1 MRNRTITTSSASL
14 ILGLLAVSSIYAQDT
29 AEAADAT
36 QNTSL
41 FGLLQQ
47 GGWAMFPLGLTAL
60 FMFFLIF
67 YCWKE
72 TVGRRFV
79 PVASI
84 GSLSEALS
92 KRDLPQVYN
101 LCQAAPTVLTR
112 CLSNALSKSRPAQA
126 DGNKEKIE
134 ASYMDSIEGEDGGI
148 SQWINYL
155 NVVAAVAPMIGLLGT
170 VSGMISA
177 FQTIGQVGM
186 GDPSALAEDI
196 GEALITTA
204 TGLTIGIPAMIAYF
218 VFRNRLNAEIL
229 RTVETGGDLIDTFVE
244 QSTYADSQPDAQPT
258 AETATEP
265 AAE

>member
-1 MRNRTITTSSASL
+1 MNNLNLKNPLTVIA
-14 ILGLLAVSSIYAQDT
+14 LGLLSTST
-29 AEAADAT
+29 AFGQEATEAATA

-47 GGWAMFPLGLTAL
+47 GGWAMYPLGLTAL

-72 TVGRRFV
+72 TV
-79 PVASI
+79 ASRLNPP
-84 GSLSEALS
+84 GVSSALS
-92 KRDLPQVYN
+92 DSLAARDLQKASS
-101 LCQAAPTVLTR
+101 LCQSTPSVLTR
-112 CLSNALSKSRPAQA
+112 CLTSSLSKARPEKA

-134 ASYMDSIEGEDGGI
+134 ATFMDSIEGEDGAIG
-148 SQWINYL
+148 QWINYL

-186 GDPSALAEDI
+186 GDPSALAGDI

-218 VFRNRLNAEIL
+218 VFRNRLNGQIL
-229 RTVETGGDLIDTFVE
+229 ATVETGGDLIDVYVE
-244 QSTYADSQPDAQPT
+244 QSAYNSPATPHA
-258 AETATEP
+258 ATET
-265 AAE
+265 E

>member
-1 MRNRTITTSSASL
+1 MIYLKVRTTLTVIA
-14 ILGLLAVSSIYAQDT
+14 LGLFATTLLFGQ
-29 AEAADAT
+29 DAT
-36 QNTSL
+36 GAATSQNTSL

-47 GGWAMFPLGLTAL
+47 GGWAMYPLGLTAL

-72 TVGRRFV
+72 TSPARFNPPGV
-79 PVASI
+79 T
-84 GSLSEALS
+84 GTLSDALAG
-92 KRDLPQVYN
+92 RDLQKAYSQ
-101 LCQAAPTVLTR
+101 CQSAPSVLTR
-112 CLSNALSKSRPAQA
+112 CLTSALSKSRPEQA

-134 ASYMDSIEGEDGGI
+134 ATYMDSIEAEDGSIG
-148 SQWINYL
+148 QWINYL

-186 GDPSALAEDI
+186 GDPSALANDI

-218 VFRNRLNAEIL
+218 IFRNRLNAQIL
-229 RTVETGGDLIDTFVE
+229 KTVETGGDLIDAYVD
-244 QSTYADSQPDAQPT
+244 QSAYGSTPT
-258 AETATEP
+258 A
-265 AAE
+265 AAETE

>member
-1 MRNRTITTSSASL
+1 MNNLNLKNTLSGTV
-14 ILGLLAVSSIYAQDT
+14 LGLLSATTVFGQEA
-29 AEAADAT
+29 AEAATAQD
-36 QNTSL
+36 TSL

-47 GGWAMFPLGLTAL
+47 GGWAMYPLGLTAL

-72 TVGRRFV
+72 TVASRFNPPGV
-79 PVASI
+79 S
-84 GSLSEALS
+84 SALS
-92 KRDLPQVYN
+92 DSLAARDLKKASS
-101 LCQAAPTVLTR
+101 LCQSTPSVLTR
-112 CLSNALSKSRPAQA
+112 CLTSSLSKARPEKT

-134 ASYMDSIEGEDGGI
+134 ATFMDSIEGEDGAIG
-148 SQWINYL
+148 QWINYL

-186 GDPSALAEDI
+186 GDPSALAGDI

-218 VFRNRLNAEIL
+218 VFRNRLNGQIL
-229 RTVETGGDLIDTFVE
+229 ATVETGGDLIDVYVE
-244 QSTYADSQPDAQPT
+244 QSAYDNPASLQAGT
-258 AETATEP
+258 ETE
-265 AAE
+265 

>member
-1 MRNRTITTSSASL
+1 
-14 ILGLLAVSSIYAQDT
+14 
-29 AEAADAT
+29 
-36 QNTSL
+36 
-41 FGLLQQ
+41 
-47 GGWAMFPLGLTAL
+47 
-60 FMFFLIF
+60 
-67 YCWKE
+67 
-72 TVGRRFV
+72 
-79 PVASI
+79 
-84 GSLSEALS
+84 
-92 KRDLPQVYN
+92 
-101 LCQAAPTVLTR
+101 
-112 CLSNALSKSRPAQA
+112 
-126 DGNKEKIE
+126 
-134 ASYMDSIEGEDGGI
+134 MDSIEGEDGGI

-244 QSTYADSQPDAQPT
+244 QSTYADAQPDAQPRAEST
-258 AETATEP
+258 AEP

>member
-14 ILGLLAVSSIYAQDT
+14 ILGLLAVSSIYAQDVT
-29 AEAADAT
+29 KAADPT
-36 QNTSL
+36 QNTTL
-41 FGLLQQ
+41 LGLLQQ

-72 TVGRRFV
+72 TVARRFV
-79 PVASI
+79 PATSI
-84 GSLSEALS
+84 GSLSEALG

-101 LCQAAPTVLTR
+101 LCQASPTVLTR
-112 CLSNALSKSRPAQA
+112 CLSNALSKSRPTQA

-218 VFRNRLNAEIL
+218 IFRNRLNAEIL
-229 RTVETGGDLIDTFVE
+229 RTVETGGDLIDAFVE
-244 QSTYADSQPDAQPT
+244 QSTYADAQPS
-258 AETATEP
+258 AEP
-265 AAE
+265 VAE

>member
-1 MRNRTITTSSASL
+1 MPAHRFKYSTLAL
-14 ILGLLAVSSIYAQDT
+14 AGLLAAPSLFGQDAVSS
-29 AEAADAT
+29 E
-36 QNTSL
+36 NTSL
-41 FGLLQQ
+41 LGLLQQ
-47 GGWAMFPLGLTAL
+47 GGWAMFPLGIAAL

-72 TVGRRFV
+72 TISRRFV
-79 PVASI
+79 PEASVGPI
-84 GSLSEALS
+84 ADALAQ
-92 KRDLPQVYN
+92 RDLDKARS
-101 LCQAAPTVLTR
+101 LCAAAPSVLTR
-112 CLSNALSKSRPAQA
+112 CLISALSKARPALP

-134 ASYMDSIEGEDGGI
+134 ATFMDSVEGEDGSV

-186 GDPSALAEDI
+186 GDPSALAGDI

-218 VFRNRLNAEIL
+218 IFRNRLNGRVL
-229 RTVETGGDLIDTFVE
+229 QTVERGGDLIDAFVE
-244 QSTYADSQPDAQPT
+244 QSAGADS
-258 AETATEP
+258 EG
-265 AAE
+265 

>member
-1 MRNRTITTSSASL
+1 MKLTLHKPHGWTYCIALYLFTAVAAFAQESEGTVGTESS
-14 ILGLLAVSSIYAQDT
+14 
-29 AEAADAT
+29 
-36 QNTSL
+36 TSL
-41 FGLLQQ
+41 FDLIQQ
-47 GGWAMFPLGLTAL
+47 GGWAMYPLGLTAL

-72 TVGRRFV
+72 TVSKRFV
-79 PVASI
+79 PTAAVAP
-84 GSLSEALS
+84 LSEALAARDVS
-92 KRDLPQVYN
+92 KAFSI
-101 LCQAAPTVLTR
+101 CQNSPAVLTR
-112 CLSNALSKSRPAQA
+112 SLVSALSKSRPEQA

-134 ASYMDSIEGEDGGI
+134 NTFVDSIESEDGGI

-196 GEALITTA
+196 GEALVTTA

-218 VFRNRLNAEIL
+218 VYRNRLNKEIL
-229 RTVETGGDLIDTFVE
+229 KTVETGGDLIDAFVD
-244 QSTYADSQPDAQPT
+244 QATYDPT
-258 AETATEP
+258 AGEG
-265 AAE
+265 

>member
-1 MRNRTITTSSASL
+1 MSNRSTRTTSTSL
-14 ILGLLAVSSIYAQDT
+14 ILGLLSVTSLYGQES
-29 AEAADAT
+29 AEAAAT

-41 FGLLQQ
+41 FSLLQQ
-47 GGWAMFPLGLTAL
+47 GGWAMIPLGLTAL

-72 TVGRRFV
+72 TVSRRFI
-79 PVASI
+79 PTASI
-84 GSLSEALS
+84 GPLAEALAV
-92 KRDLPQVYN
+92 RDLQKAYQ

-112 CLSNALSKSRPAQA
+112 CLTSALSKSRPEQS
-126 DGNKEKIE
+126 DGNKEKVE
-134 ASYMDSIEGEDGGI
+134 ATYMDSIEGEDGGI

-186 GDPSALAEDI
+186 GDPSALAGDI

-218 VFRNRLNAEIL
+218 VFRNRLNAEVL
-229 RTVETGGDLIDTFVE
+229 RTVEAGGDLIDTYVE
-244 QSTYADSQPDAQPT
+244 QATYSAVPGNTSAN
-258 AETATEP
+258 E
-265 AAE
+265 

>member
-1 MRNRTITTSSASL
+1 MNNLNLKNTLSGTV
-14 ILGLLAVSSIYAQDT
+14 LGLFSATTLFGQ
-29 AEAADAT
+29 EAAEVAT
-36 QNTSL
+36 AQNTSL

-47 GGWAMFPLGLTAL
+47 GGWAMYPLGLTAL

-72 TVGRRFV
+72 TVASRFNPPGV
-79 PVASI
+79 S
-84 GSLSEALS
+84 SALS
-92 KRDLPQVYN
+92 DSLASRDLQKASS
-101 LCQAAPTVLTR
+101 LCQSTPSVLTR
-112 CLSNALSKSRPAQA
+112 CLTSSLSKARPEKA

-134 ASYMDSIEGEDGGI
+134 ATFMDSIEGEDGAI

-186 GDPSALAEDI
+186 GDPSALAGDI

-218 VFRNRLNAEIL
+218 VFRNRLNGQIL
-229 RTVETGGDLIDTFVE
+229 ATVETGGDLIDVYVE
-244 QSTYADSQPDAQPT
+244 QAAYDSPT
-258 AETATEP
+258 SPQAATE
-265 AAE
+265 AE

>member
-14 ILGLLAVSSIYAQDT
+14 ILSLLAVSSIYAQD
-29 AEAADAT
+29 AAQAADAT

-112 CLSNALSKSRPAQA
+112 CLSHALSKSRPAQA

-244 QSTYADSQPDAQPT
+244 QSTYAGDQPT
-258 AETATEP
+258 TESATEP

>member
-1 MRNRTITTSSASL
+1 MQKRKTTL
-14 ILGLLAVSSIYAQDT
+14 LLATLLSGLFYSVQLFGQE
-29 AEAADAT
+29 AEAAAEATT

-41 FGLLQQ
+41 LGLLQQ
-47 GGWAMFPLGLTAL
+47 GGWAMYPLGLTAL

-72 TVGRRFV
+72 TVSKRFV
-79 PVASI
+79 PPAVINPLSDALAS
-84 GSLSEALS
+84 
-92 KRDLPQVYN
+92 RDVQQAYN
-101 LCQAAPTVLTR
+101 ICQGAPSVLTR
-112 CLSNALSKSRPAQA
+112 SLASALSKSRPEQA

-134 ASYMDSIEGEDGGI
+134 NTYMDSIESEDGGI

-196 GEALITTA
+196 GEALVTTA

-218 VFRNRLNAEIL
+218 VFRNRLNGEIL
-229 RTVETGGDLIDTFVE
+229 NTVETGGDLIDTFVE
-244 QSTYADSQPDAQPT
+244 QANYNPINTGNT
-258 AETATEP
+258 P

>member
-1 MRNRTITTSSASL
+1 MRNRIITTSSASL
-14 ILGLLAVSSIYAQDT
+14 ILGLLAVCSIYAQDT
-29 AEAADAT
+29 AEAVNAT

-101 LCQAAPTVLTR
+101 LCQTAPSVLTR
-112 CLSNALSKSRPAQA
+112 SLSNALSKSRPAQA

-134 ASYMDSIEGEDGGI
+134 ASFMDSIEGEDGGI

-218 VFRNRLNAEIL
+218 VFRNRLNTEIL
-229 RTVETGGDLIDTFVE
+229 RTVETGGDLIDSFVE
-244 QSTYADSQPDAQPT
+244 QSTYADAQPDTQPT
-258 AETATEP
+258 TEGAIEP
-265 AAE
+265 ISE

>member
-14 ILGLLAVSSIYAQDT
+14 ILGLLAVSSVYAQDT

-84 GSLSEALS
+84 SSLSEALS

-112 CLSNALSKSRPAQA
+112 CLINALSKSRPAQA

-244 QSTYADSQPDAQPT
+244 QSTHADAQPDTQPT
-258 AETATEP
+258 AEGAIEP

>member
-14 ILGLLAVSSIYAQDT
+14 ILGLLAASSIYAQVA
-29 AEAADAT
+29 AEAEDAT

-79 PVASI
+79 PITSV

-92 KRDLPQVYN
+92 KRDLSQVYD
-101 LCQAAPTVLTR
+101 LCQAAPTVLSR
-112 CLSNALSKSRPAQA
+112 CLTNALSKSRPTQA

-134 ASYMDSIEGEDGGI
+134 ASYMDSIEGEEGSI

-244 QSTYADSQPDAQPT
+244 QSTYADAQPKPGS
-258 AETATEP
+258 ATEP
-265 AAE
+265 VAE